1 MLALQVLLI
10 HLIELSK
17 VDELCKDFCSRY
29 ITTLKQQQ
37 ETEKLARL
45 ESEEGLQLSEAS
57 PPAADPNANVSE
69 AEPIRNLVYVGKSFP
84 SKTFN
89 KLRLSME
96 RKESLD
102 NDIPGRSLLLFN
114 LIL

>member
-1 MLALQVLLI
+1 MMLALQVLLI

-57 PPAADPNANVSE
+57 PPAGSVATPGGSTTTGQTPKVVAGSGTVFQMIQTPNGLVAT
-69 AEPIRNLVYVGKSFP
+69 PIQVPV
-84 SKTFN
+84 
-89 KLRLSME
+89 
-96 RKESLD
+96 
-102 NDIPGRSLLLFN
+102 
-114 LIL
+114 LISG